1 MKPHAFVAMPFG
13 RKTGPDGKTELDF
26 NRIFE
31 ALLRPALE
39 RAGCE
44 VFRADEEQSAGDI
57 RTDMFQELL
66 VADLV
71 LADLTIANPN
81 VWYELG
87 VRHALRARGVVLVY
101 GSLPDGAAVKAFDV
115 YTDRKLRYEL
125 GADGRPDPAKL
136 TQAIEALASL
146 ARETLASSTRRK
158 VSPVY
163 TLLPHLE
170 EPRWATLLLAQ
181 DNEFSDAY
189 RRWDQRVTLAKKKNL
204 PGDIMTLAGE
214 TPARALLLEARRAA
228 GNCLLTLGQPR
239 LALEQFEAALAIQD
253 RDLASRQKKAVCLG
267 RLQQFDEARTWLDA
281 LQADHPQDPETRALS
296 GRVDKDEWMSRWR
309 PEGGG
314 PIEPGSLQDAAAQED
329 ALLAET
335 ITPYRQAFRL
345 DPAHYYSGINAL
357 TLSRL
362 RRHLGGDSDDAELAE
377 LEGGLRWSIGCAL
390 AANGKDYWA
399 RASLAELT
407 LVTTA
412 ADDAGAVSRDWR
424 AAVAAADKDWF
435 ALDSSRQTL
444 LLLQQLGFQPALTKV
459 ALDIVEREIARLT
472 PPFVPRQVLLFSG
485 HMVDAPNRTPP
496 RFPPEKEAAAAER
509 IATALADLGADAQ
522 DLALCQAAAGGDLL
536 FLEACV
542 KRGVRCQVLLPFPE
556 PEFIQRSMLPS
567 AQGETWRGRWL
578 ALKGQLGAT
587 PRCMPD
593 ELGPLP
599 KAVNP
604 YERGNLWLLNTAL
617 ALGPDK
623 LRFTCLWNGEGGDGP
638 GGTQHMM
645 SEVQQRTGQVR
656 WIDTRSLSL

>member
-13 RKTGPDGKTELDF
+13 CKTGPNGKTELDF
-26 NRIFE
+26 DRIFE
-31 ALLRPALE
+31 VLLRPALE
-39 RAGCE
+39 QAGCE
-44 VFRADEEQSAGDI
+44 VFRADEEPRAGDI

-101 GSLPDGAAVKAFDV
+101 GSLPGGQSVKAFDV

-125 GADGRPDPAKL
+125 SADGTPDPARL
-136 TQAIEALASL
+136 EEAIDALSALA
-146 ARETLASSTRRK
+146 RKTLTSSTRRK

-163 TLLPHLE
+163 ALLPHLE
-170 EPRWATLLLAQ
+170 EPRWASLLMAQ
-181 DNEFSDAY
+181 DNEFSEAY
-189 RRWDQRVTLAKKKNL
+189 KRWDQRITVARKKNL
-204 PGDIMTLAGE
+204 PGNIMTLASE
-214 TPARALLLEARRAA
+214 TPTRALMLEARRAA

-239 LALEQFEAALAIQD
+239 LALEQFDAALQIHD

-267 RLQQFDEARTWLDA
+267 RLQQFDEARTWLNA
-281 LQADHPQDPETRALS
+281 LQADHPKDPETRALS

-309 PEGGG
+309 PPAGS
-314 PIEPGSLQDAAAQED
+314 PVEPGSLRDAAAQED
-329 ALLAET
+329 ALLAKAVA
-335 ITPYRQAFRL
+335 PYLEAFRL
-345 DPAHYYSGINAL
+345 DPAHHHSGIHAL

-362 RRHLGGDSDDAELAE
+362 RRHLGGDPDSTELAE

-407 LVTTA
+407 LVTA
-412 ADDAGAVSRDWR
+412 GPDDAGAVSRDWR
-424 AAVAAADKDWF
+424 AAVATADKDWF

-444 LLLQQLGFQPALTKV
+444 VMLQQLGFQPALTAA
-459 ALDIVEREIARLT
+459 ALDIVEREIARLI

-485 HMVDAPNRTPP
+485 HMMDAPNRATP

-509 IATALADLGADAQ
+509 IATALADLEAGAQ

-542 KRGVRCQVLLPFPE
+542 RRGLRCQVQLPFPE

-567 AQGETWRGRWL
+567 AQGETWRARWL
-578 ALKGQLGAT
+578 ALKDRLGT
-587 PRCMPD
+587 PLRSMPD
-593 ELGPLP
+593 ELGALP
-599 KAVNP
+599 KGVDP
-604 YERGNLWLLNTAL
+604 YERCNLWLLNTAL

-623 LRFTCLWNGEGGDGP
+623 LRFTCLWNGGGGDGP

-645 SEVQQRTGQVR
+645 AEVQRHTGQVR
-656 WIDTRSLSL
+656 WIDTRSL